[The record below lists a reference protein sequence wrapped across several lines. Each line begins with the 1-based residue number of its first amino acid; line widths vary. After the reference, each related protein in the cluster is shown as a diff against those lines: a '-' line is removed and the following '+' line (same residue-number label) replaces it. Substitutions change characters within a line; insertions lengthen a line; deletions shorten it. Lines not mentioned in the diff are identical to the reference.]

1 MSQADVAERKSTAKK
16 KAADERRTVAVK
28 YRILPYFA
36 VEVVDDPQFRG
47 TRGVGPSPLEALTN
61 IRGRVR
67 DVYPFSRFD
76 IEEVIVNPEVLRS

>member
-1 MSQADVAERKSTAKK
+1 MAPSKKKPAAERQ
-16 KAADERRTVAVK
+16 TVPVR

-36 VEVVDDPQFRG
+36 VEVVDDPRFSG
-47 TRGVGPSPLEALTN
+47 TRGVGASPLEALTN

-67 DVYPFSRFD
+67 AVYPFHSFD